1 MHIPEHLI
9 IQGDIRGFEH
19 FMASSNDRLLPSVS
33 IDTVIFSIIES
44 KLNVLVLKISGTDYQ
59 MIPGGYVAKDEEL
72 DDAAYRILNER
83 TGISNLFL
91 EQFYTSGRVN
101 RATDIRLKEILENS
115 GYVMPEGNWFE
126 QRFISVCYYA
136 LIDSSMVKPNSPS
149 GFFEYRWLDPDSLP
163 VLFFD
168 HNMLINRAVERLRI
182 DMDQKLV
189 GFNLLNETFT
199 MNELQSVYE
208 AVFQNKFSRANF
220 QRKMLSLDILERL
233 DKLYTGG
240 SHKAPYLYRFKQ
252 SQVGF

>member
-1 MHIPEHLI
+1 MRLPEQLI
-9 IQGDIRGFEH
+9 SQGNIHEFEH
-19 FMASSNDRLLPSVS
+19 FLGTAHKFLLPSVS
-33 IDTVIFSIIES
+33 IDTVIFSIMES

-59 MIPGGYVAKDEEL
+59 MIPGGYVMKDEEL
-72 DDAAYRILNER
+72 DVAADRILKER
-83 TGISNLFL
+83 TGLDNIFL
-91 EQFYTSGRVN
+91 EQFYTSGKVN
-101 RATDIRLKEILENS
+101 RTSDNRLKEILHDS
-115 GYVMPEGNWFE
+115 GYVFPPDNWFE

-136 LIDSSMVKPNSPS
+136 LIDGLKAEASAGT
-149 GFFEYRWLDPDSLP
+149 GFFEYHWHDMDSLP
-163 VLFFD
+163 SLMFD
-168 HNMLINRAVERLRI
+168 HNELVGRALVRLRI

-208 AVFQNKFSRANF
+208 AVFQSKFTRANF

-252 SQVGF
+252 SQIGS